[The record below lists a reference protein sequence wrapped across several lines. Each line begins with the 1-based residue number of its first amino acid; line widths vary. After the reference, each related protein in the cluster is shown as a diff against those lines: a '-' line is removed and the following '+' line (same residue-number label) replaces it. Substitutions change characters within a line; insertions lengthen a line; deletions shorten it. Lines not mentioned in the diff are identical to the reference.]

1 MSKKTNAMRFLDS
14 KKISYKVREYK
25 VDEDNLDA
33 IHVAQQINLPA
44 QQVFKTLV
52 VRGDKTGV
60 MLACIPGDSELD
72 LKLLAKASNNKSV
85 SMVALK
91 DVLPLTGYIRGGV
104 SPLGAKKNYPL
115 YLDITAEKWTEIT
128 ISAGLRGYQIVIAPN
143 DLLKSLQQ
151 TFLVSICM

>member
-151 TFLVSICM
+151 AFLVSICM

>member
-72 LKLLAKASNNKSV
+72 LKLLAKASNNKSI

-104 SPLGAKKNYPL
+104 SPLRAKKNYPL

-151 TFLVSICM
+151 AFLVSICM

>member
-72 LKLLAKASNNKSV
+72 LKLLAKASNNKSI

-104 SPLGAKKNYPL
+104 SPLRAKKNYPL

>member
-33 IHVAQQINLPA
+33 IYVAQQINLPA

-151 TFLVSICM
+151 AFLVSICM